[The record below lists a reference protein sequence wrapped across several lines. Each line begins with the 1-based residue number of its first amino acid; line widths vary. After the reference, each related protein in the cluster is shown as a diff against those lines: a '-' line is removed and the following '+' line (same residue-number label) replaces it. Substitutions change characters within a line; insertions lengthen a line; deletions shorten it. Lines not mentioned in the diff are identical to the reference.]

1 MHGTTVKIFWGVS
14 LFSKFR
20 IKFLRPS
27 PSSQHCGINSQVG
40 GYALSGF
47 SHEVFSNDDLLG
59 YAPSHTRF
67 LNLFFW
73 GGGGNLS
80 PPPAG

>member
-20 IKFLRPS
+20 IKGLRPS
-27 PSSQHCGINSQVG
+27 PSSQQCRTKLQVE

-47 SHEVFSNDDLLG
+47 SHEVSSNDDL
-59 YAPSHTRF
+59 
-67 LNLFFW
+67 
-73 GGGGNLS
+73 
-80 PPPAG
+80 